1 VVVSIVWWWLVDD
14 HETDLGLYLL
24 FIFFCYV
31 SVVAAC
37 GALVLIIELTF
48 IL

>member
-1 VVVSIVWWWLVDD
+1 
-14 HETDLGLYLL
+14 LYLV

-31 SVVAAC
+31 FSIVAAC